1 MNKQERGPMDAKPAR
16 SLRFLL
22 CDTTGK
28 FGGVS
33 SSDEA
38 WVSSPIQC
46 LDKAV
51 DAKPGLIVIRIG
63 DMPIRERDTL
73 VELGAALKRNPH
85 TRNCPVLVLLHTK
98 HRKLLEDLNR
108 AGVAFVK
115 FIGDCT
121 LDPDRMRQIIDALG
135 PHDRLERYLETVC
148 PFVHYRQIDSRH
160 EMLLCGAYRD
170 RMVLG
175 GRRLH
180 ELCQTTGHR
189 HCEYYLNPR
198 RTS

>member
-1 MNKQERGPMDAKPAR
+1 MDAKPAR

-22 CDTTGK
+22 CDTAGK
-28 FGGVS
+28 VGGLS

-46 LDKAV
+46 LDRAV
-51 DAKPGLIVIRIG
+51 DGKPGLIVIRIG
-63 DMPIRERDTL
+63 DMPIRERGTL
-73 VELGAALKRNPH
+73 VELSAALKRNRH
-85 TRNCPVLVLLHTK
+85 TCNCPVLALLHSK
-98 HRKLLEDLNR
+98 HRKLIEDLNR

-115 FIGDCT
+115 FIGDFA
-121 LDPDRMRQIIDALG
+121 LDSDQMWQIIDALG
-135 PHDRLERYLETVC
+135 PRDRLERYLETIC
-148 PFVHYRQIDSRH
+148 PFVHYRQIDSKH
-160 EMLLCGAYRD
+160 EMALCGAVLD

-180 ELCQTTGHR
+180 ELCETIDHL

-198 RTS
+198 RKS